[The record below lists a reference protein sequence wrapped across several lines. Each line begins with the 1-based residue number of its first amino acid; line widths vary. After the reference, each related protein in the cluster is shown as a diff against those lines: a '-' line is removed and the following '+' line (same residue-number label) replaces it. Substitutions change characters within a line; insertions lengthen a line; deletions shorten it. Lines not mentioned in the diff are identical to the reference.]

1 MLYKINSLFIA
12 VLLSFLAFNA
22 QAVTIGTQTFTFT
35 GLCNDQDCVPEPST
49 GTATLVTTS
58 SYVAGTDLHRSDII
72 SFVYNPAPTSIIF
85 DSPVGFSNP
94 NALDS
99 VLGTV
104 PEGGSGTSNFYISF
118 FSEGYELPL
127 FFQTW
132 LDGSWAIG
140 SIFFPFDSGSAN
152 TGAWGGS
159 TAVPE
164 PASMALLGIGL
175 LGLGLSRRRKR
186 A

>member
-1 MLYKINSLFIA
+1 MISKLSGLFVA
-12 VLLSFLAFNA
+12 VLLSALAFNA
-22 QAVTIGTQTFTFT
+22 QAVTIGTQTFTFS
-35 GLCNDQDCVPEPST
+35 GLCNDQDCQPEPSI

-58 SYVAGTDLHRSDII
+58 RYVAGTDLHLSDVI
-72 SFVYNPAPTSIIF
+72 SFVYNPAPTSIVF
-85 DSPVGFSNP
+85 DAPVGFSDP
-94 NALDS
+94 DA
-99 VLGTV
+99 VLQIS
-104 PEGGSGTSNFYISF
+104 GGMPAGGNGTSDFSISF
-118 FSEGYELPL
+118 FSAGYELPF
-127 FFQTW
+127 FFQTS

-140 SIFFPFDSGSAN
+140 QLFPDDSGSAQ
-152 TGAWGGS
+152 TGAWGNA